1 MKKRLHIF
9 LLVLLCIVFQT
20 AAVHADLIF
29 EPEDSFYE
37 KHADACEYVNR
48 SYIVNGYD
56 GETDVY
62 ESPESAEKV
71 MTVKNREKYYIS
83 FVYTDRNHVKWG
95 FIEDGQENS
104 GWVPMD
110 YMYPV
115 YNSQSFYEEYKDKIT
130 PDEGII
136 PNVTK
141 GDVIYGWTYPG
152 SETKYK
158 IEVMEDTF
166 DYGSTFTDEEGH
178 QWGNVGYD
186 MGNRDFWVCV
196 DEPQNPNLP
205 VREINEE
212 VKEAPEKIDGVPGTS
227 AEADNGTDKNIRNEK
242 ADKQTAENE
251 NAAGTGTENIWT
263 AALLV
268 VLTAAVTGI
277 IIKKF
282 FGKKK

>member
-1 MKKRLHIF
+1 
-9 LLVLLCIVFQT
+9 
-20 AAVHADLIF
+20 
-29 EPEDSFYE
+29 
-37 KHADACEYVNR
+37 
-48 SYIVNGYD
+48 
-56 GETDVY
+56 
-62 ESPESAEKV
+62 
-71 MTVKNREKYYIS
+71 
-83 FVYTDRNHVKWG
+83 
-95 FIEDGQENS
+95 
-104 GWVPMD
+104 
-110 YMYPV
+110 
-115 YNSQSFYEEYKDKIT
+115 
-130 PDEGII
+130 
-136 PNVTK
+136 
-141 GDVIYGWTYPG
+141 
-152 SETKYK
+152 
-158 IEVMEDTF
+158 MEDTF

-178 QWGNVGYD
+178 QWGNVGYY

-227 AEADNGTDKNIRNEK
+227 AEVDNGTDKNIRNEK

>member
-1 MKKRLHIF
+1 
-9 LLVLLCIVFQT
+9 
-20 AAVHADLIF
+20 
-29 EPEDSFYE
+29 
-37 KHADACEYVNR
+37 
-48 SYIVNGYD
+48 
-56 GETDVY
+56 
-62 ESPESAEKV
+62 
-71 MTVKNREKYYIS
+71 
-83 FVYTDRNHVKWG
+83 
-95 FIEDGQENS
+95 
-104 GWVPMD
+104 
-110 YMYPV
+110 
-115 YNSQSFYEEYKDKIT
+115 
-130 PDEGII
+130 
-136 PNVTK
+136 
-141 GDVIYGWTYPG
+141 
-152 SETKYK
+152 
-158 IEVMEDTF
+158 
-166 DYGSTFTDEEGH
+166 
-178 QWGNVGYD
+178 

-227 AEADNGTDKNIRNEK
+227 AEVDNGTDKNIRNEK

>member
-83 FVYTDRNHVKWG
+83 FVYTDRNQVKWG

-141 GDVIYGWTYPG
+141 GDVIYGWEYPG
-152 SETKYK
+152 AESKFKLKVE
-158 IEVMEDTF
+158 EDTF
-166 DYGSTFTDEEGH
+166 DYSSMFTDEEGH
-178 QWGNVGYD
+178 QWGNVGYY
-186 MGNRDFWVCV
+186 MGNRDFWVCI
-196 DEPQNPNLP
+196 DEPQNPELP
-205 VREINEE
+205 VREIDSDVAEP
-212 VKEAPEKIDGVPGTS
+212 PEKIDKMPETS
-227 AEADNGTDKNIRNEK
+227 SETKNSTEKNTGNGDIEK
-242 ADKQTAENE
+242 QSIEIEDTAGSGAENVI
-251 NAAGTGTENIWT
+251 AAAVLIGLT
-263 AALLV
+263 V
-268 VLTAAVTGI
+268 VVTGI
-277 IIKKF
+277 LIWKL